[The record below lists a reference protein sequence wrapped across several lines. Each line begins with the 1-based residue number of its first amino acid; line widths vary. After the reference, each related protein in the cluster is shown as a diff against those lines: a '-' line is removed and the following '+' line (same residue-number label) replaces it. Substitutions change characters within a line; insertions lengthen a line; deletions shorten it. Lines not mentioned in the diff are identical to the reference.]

1 MIRTAAA
8 PPGTTAAGLSAPGL
22 EVCGWGN
29 AMVAFW
35 RGQITGNM
43 DMGVPVGIPV
53 PVVGV
58 ILAKT
63 TVPDPVCAGNG
74 NRDQSNHENDQK
86 GTKKKTSTWSLSS

>member
-1 MIRTAAA
+1 MVGVIRTAAA

-43 DMGVPVGIPV
+43 DMGVPLEYQYQSSGSSSPKPPFQIPFV
-53 PVVGV
+53 RETETV
-58 ILAKT
+58 I
-63 TVPDPVCAGNG
+63 
-74 NRDQSNHENDQK
+74 RRNHDNDQK
-86 GTKKKTSTWSLSS
+86 EHEEEN